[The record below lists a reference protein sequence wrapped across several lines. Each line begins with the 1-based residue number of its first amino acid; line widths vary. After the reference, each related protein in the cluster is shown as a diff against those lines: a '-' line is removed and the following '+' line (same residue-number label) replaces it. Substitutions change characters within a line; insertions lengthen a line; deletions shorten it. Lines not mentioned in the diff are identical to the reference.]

1 MMIKKGTVLLIT
13 ATLTLGIGTGAI
25 AATGLQPIRAYL
37 NSTLS
42 FKVNGT
48 AAQLTDSSGKA
59 VLPITYNGT
68 TYLPVRAVGQLMD
81 IPVNYDSANASI
93 SIGNGSTTGGTG
105 GGSSTTTPSS
115 SKQSLSELGSSA
127 MESSALRTKDPAQT
141 VYKGKDYKEVYRNDQ
156 PGSYRDFQVMTDNKY
171 STLHLEMA
179 VLSGNQKITI
189 YDGDRTVLKTV
200 SLSADAGMTGVDVDV
215 KGVKAVFVE
224 STDYDP
230 GSVLFVPLTTSYLV
244 R

>member
-1 MMIKKGTVLLIT
+1 MIKKGTALLVT

-25 AATGLQPIRAYL
+25 AATSLQPIRAYL
-37 NSTLS
+37 NSALS
-42 FKVNGT
+42 FNVNGT
-48 AAQLTDSSGKA
+48 AAQLTDANGKK

-81 IPVNYDSANASI
+81 IPVNYNSANSSI
-93 SIGNGSTTGGTG
+93 SIGNGSTSGGNTG
-105 GGSSTTTPSS
+105 GGSTTTPSS
-115 SKQSLSELGSSA
+115 SKPTLSQLGSTA
-127 MESSALRTKDPAQT
+127 MESSELRTKDPAKT
-141 VYKGKDYKEVYRNDQ
+141 VYKGKDYKEVYINDK
-156 PGSYRDFQVMTDNKY
+156 PESYRDFQIMTDNKY

-179 VLSGNQKITI
+179 LLSGNQKINI

-200 SLSADAGMTGVDVDV
+200 SLSADQGMTSVDVDV
-215 KGVKAVFVE
+215 KGVKSVFVE

>member
-1 MMIKKGTVLLIT
+1 MIKKGTMLLVT
-13 ATLTLGIGTGAI
+13 ATLTLGIGTGAL
-25 AATGLQPIRAYL
+25 AATGLEPIRAYL

-42 FKVNGT
+42 FKVNGN
-48 AAQLTDSSGKA
+48 AAQLTDANGKK

-81 IPVNYDSANASI
+81 IPVNYDGANASI
-93 SIGNGSTTGGTG
+93 NIGSGSTSGGSTG
-105 GGSSTTTPSS
+105 GGSTTTPSS
-115 SKQSLSELGSSA
+115 SKQTLSELGSSA
-127 MESSALRTKDPAQT
+127 MESSELRTKDPAQT
-141 VYKGKDYKEVYRNDQ
+141 VYKGKDYKEVYINNK
-156 PGSYRDFQVMTDNKY
+156 PESYRDFQVMTDNKY

-179 VLSGNQKITI
+179 LLSGNQKINV
-189 YDGDRTVLKTV
+189 YDENRTVLKTF
-200 SLSADAGMTGVDVDV
+200 SLSADAGMTGVDIDV

>member
-1 MMIKKGTVLLIT
+1 MIKKGTALLIT

-25 AATGLQPIRAYL
+25 AATSLQPIRAYL
-37 NSTLS
+37 NSALS
-42 FKVNGT
+42 FNVNGT
-48 AAQLTDSSGKA
+48 AAQLTDANGKK

-81 IPVNYDSANASI
+81 IPVNYDSANSSI
-93 SIGNGSTTGGTG
+93 SIGNGSSTGGGNTG
-105 GGSSTTTPSS
+105 GGSSTAPSS
-115 SKQSLSELGSSA
+115 SKQTLSELGSTA

-141 VYKGKDYKEVYRNDQ
+141 VYKGKDYKEVYINDK
-156 PGSYRDFQVMTDNKY
+156 PESFRDFQVMTAKKY

-179 VLSGNQKITI
+179 LLSGNQKITV
-189 YDGDRTVLKTV
+189 YDGDRTVLKTF
-200 SLSADAGMTGVDVDV
+200 SLSADAGMTGVDIDV
-215 KGVKAVFVE
+215 KGVDTVFVE

>member
-1 MMIKKGTVLLIT
+1 MIKKGTMLLVT
-13 ATLTLGIGTGAI
+13 ATLTLGIGTGAL
-25 AATGLQPIRAYL
+25 AATGLEPIRAYL

-48 AAQLTDSSGKA
+48 SAQLTDANGKK

-81 IPVNYDSANASI
+81 IPVNYDGANASI
-93 SIGNGSTTGGTG
+93 NIGSGSTSGGNTG
-105 GGSSTTTPSS
+105 GGSTTTPSS
-115 SKQSLSELGSSA
+115 SKQTLSELGSSA
-127 MESSALRTKDPAQT
+127 MESSELRTKDPAQT
-141 VYKGKDYKEVYRNDQ
+141 VYKGKDYKEVYINNK
-156 PGSYRDFQVMTDNKY
+156 PESYRDFQVMTDNKY

-179 VLSGNQKITI
+179 LLSGNQKINV
-189 YDGDRTVLKTV
+189 YDENRTVLKTF
-200 SLSADAGMTGVDVDV
+200 SLSADAGMTGVDIDV